1 MCPSCRFISG
11 VMLVMLAMAA
21 ASPAAAAERARIPRP
36 GGATALAE
44 AAGLRRASGLRVLL
58 DVTRVTHDAPQG
70 DAPGGDARRAHVL
83 AYLAAIPPG
92 SPTDDILLPL
102 TPDLWREILGRPVPD
117 DQLALEILR
126 DRAAALLYTG
136 LFSLDDETLGWLGQN
151 RGLVADLYKNHPAIF
166 GAFGRSIRV
175 RGGRIDAPGGG
186 QYDAVWEQL
195 VDRPLSR
202 PDAFVIRLL
211 SRGNGRLAFFYDAMA
226 HTDPARLRFAM
237 AGRVDHLYDVFTRP
251 EEEWRPARR
260 PFNRT
265 AVDGALLFSTIVVDD
280 NGRLIGPAWTKLWD
294 DVFTGTCAASQLA
307 TPETADAAW
316 LASRIVAP
324 GVGRAR
330 ERLRLLLFAQRVF
343 PSPTP
348 QIAMQIRDAL
358 CGLARAPALM
368 LTLERLGA
376 RDPALYARAGAVA
389 RALPG
394 ASQDGDRRPRLAI
407 IQSAL
412 ALVALARQGRTIS
425 ADTATALATG
435 LVGAAEASLKE
446 GASSVVDWVYTT
458 LVPAFAKAAGL
469 TADGTPVE
477 RILLAGASGVRA
489 GATPPVVEWEGMK
502 YNVDPA
508 AARLANALRIRSRQ
522 PSLDLDA
529 SIAASRIARGRPAPA
544 DEAAF
549 ADALE
554 RWRAGGRENLGD
566 DEDGNGGSHVTAD
579 SIGAKPTVEQA
590 DTLVAD
596 AFVSMMYA
604 LTVGPASSAAARAS
618 NVARRHALRGIS
630 SGTGPTSADVA
641 WDIPYEEFGPNGWMV
656 RGSLLGLD
664 VGLSRLSLRRQL
676 DTGLPAAPNL
686 NDNDRRTLADTVR
699 LMAWTDMTDADR
711 DALVAAISRGTERA
725 RALLAEPSTFAVLTA
740 EAGMDETR
748 RTVIT
753 AIASQ
758 DAGAAFDDLWLSE
771 LVRIGKPD
779 IPTERLNAWGTAAL
793 PLEGGLAI
801 RYPAVGDGCLL
812 AGRPA
817 IGMTAMTVPD
827 PALRVA
833 VALADMRLPAALAP
847 DMLAYVT
854 QLVIDEALTVNSDDR
869 DAIAKAARAVT
880 ADRIVDIVAALTA
893 DGPLVPRRM
902 Q

>member
-1 MCPSCRFISG
+1 
-11 VMLVMLAMAA
+11 MLLKLVMAA
-21 ASPAAAAERARIPRP
+21 ASPAAAAERSTIPLP
-36 GGATALAE
+36 GGAAALAE

-58 DVTRVTHDAPQG
+58 DVTRVTHDAPPG
-70 DAPGGDARRAHVL
+70 DAPVGDARRAHVL

-92 SPTDDILLPL
+92 SPTDDVLLPL

-136 LFSLDDETLGWLGQN
+136 LFSLDDDTLAWLAQN
-151 RGLVADLYKNHPAIF
+151 RGTLADIYQNHSAIF
-166 GAFGRSIRV
+166 GAFGRSIKV

-186 QYDAVWEQL
+186 QYDAVWERL
-195 VDRPLSR
+195 VDRPVSR

-237 AGRVDHLYDVFTRP
+237 SSRVDDLYDVFARP

-265 AVDGALLFSTIVVDD
+265 AVDGALLFAAILVDD
-280 NGRLIGPAWTKLWD
+280 NGRLVGPSWTKLWD
-294 DVFTGTCAASQLA
+294 DVFSNTCAASQLDTSQA
-307 TPETADAAW
+307 ADAAW

-343 PSPTP
+343 PSPSP
-348 QIAMQIRDAL
+348 QTAIQIRDAL

-376 RDPALYARAGAVA
+376 RDPALYARAGALA
-389 RALPG
+389 RNLPG
-394 ASQDGDRRPRLAI
+394 SAQDGDRRARLAI

-412 ALVALARQGRTIS
+412 EFVALARQGRTIS
-425 ADTATALATG
+425 ADAATALVTG
-435 LVGAAEASLKE
+435 LVDAAEASLKE
-446 GASSVVDWVYTT
+446 GASTVVDWVDAT
-458 LVPAFAKAAGL
+458 LVPAFAKASGL
-469 TADGTPVE
+469 AVERTPVE
-477 RILLAGASGVRA
+477 RILLAAAAGVRA
-489 GATPPVVEWEGMK
+489 DVTPPVVEWEGMK

-508 AARLANALRIRSRQ
+508 GARLANALRIRSRQ
-522 PSLDLDA
+522 ASLDLDA
-529 SIAASRIARGRPAPA
+529 SMAAHRIARGRPAPA
-544 DEAAF
+544 DEAQF

-554 RWRAGGRENLGD
+554 RWRAAERENPAD
-566 DEDGNGGSHVTAD
+566 DEDGNGGHVSPE
-579 SIGAKPTVEQA
+579 SIAAKPTEEQA

-604 LTVGPASSAAARAS
+604 LTLGPASSAAARAS
-618 NVARRHALRGIS
+618 NVARRHALRGITA
-630 SGTGPTSADVA
+630 GGGPTSADVA
-641 WDIPYEEFGPNGWMV
+641 WDIPFEEFGPRGWMV

-664 VGLSRLSLRRQL
+664 VGLSRLCLRRQL

-686 NDNDRRTLADTVR
+686 NDNDRRTLTDTVR
-699 LMAWTDMTDADR
+699 LMAWSDMADADR

-725 RALLAEPSTFAVLTA
+725 RALLAEPSKFAILAA

-748 RTVIT
+748 RTVMT
-753 AIASQ
+753 AIAAR
-758 DAGAAFDDLWLSE
+758 DAAAAFDDLWLSE
-771 LVRIGKPD
+771 LVRIGKPE
-779 IPTERLNAWGTAAL
+779 IPADRLNAWGTATL
-793 PLEGGLAI
+793 PLEGGLAV

-817 IGMTAMTVPD
+817 IGMTAMTMPD
-827 PALRVA
+827 PTLRVA
-833 VALADMRLPAALAP
+833 IALADLRLPAALAP
-847 DMLAYVT
+847 DMLAFVT
-854 QLVIDEALTVNSDDR
+854 QFVIDEALTVNSDDR

-880 ADRIVDIVAALTA
+880 AEHIVDIVAALTA
-893 DGPLVPRRM
+893 EGPLVPRRLP
-902 Q
+902 